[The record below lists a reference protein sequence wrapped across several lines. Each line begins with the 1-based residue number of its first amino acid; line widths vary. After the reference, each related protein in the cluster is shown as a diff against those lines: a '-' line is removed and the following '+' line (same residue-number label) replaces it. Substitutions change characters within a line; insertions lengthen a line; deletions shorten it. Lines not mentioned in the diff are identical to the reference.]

1 MSFLVVVLFIVI
13 LIAINVA
20 LWKYGFVHDAAE
32 PKLVDDKPVM
42 DAKERRAIMK
52 RIDRWR
58 EEGKLTRE
66 QYEIFLDLCRS
77 EWDGKA

>member
-1 MSFLVVVLFIVI
+1 MIVGVVLISIVV
-13 LIAINVA
+13 LLAINIA
-20 LWKYGFVHDAAE
+20 LWKFGFIDMAAR
-32 PKLVDDKPVM
+32 PKLVEDKPVM

-66 QYEIFLDLCRS
+66 QYEVFLDLCRS
-77 EWDGKA
+77 EWDEIT